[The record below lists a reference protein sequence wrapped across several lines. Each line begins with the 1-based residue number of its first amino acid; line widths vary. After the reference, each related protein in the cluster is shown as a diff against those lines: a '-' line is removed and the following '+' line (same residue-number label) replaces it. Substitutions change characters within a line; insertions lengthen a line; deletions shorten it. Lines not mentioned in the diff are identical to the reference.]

1 MPYNTFEIGVFVICH
16 RTGRYLVLSSGT
28 LMVANV
34 SQSDAGT
41 YQCIAYNPVVGSR
54 VRSPLAHRLQ
64 VVGEF
69 PIWFCGLL
77 CQPLYYCPPNSG
89 EMSNLP
95 TDLSTATYYISV
107 KSVEGFTH
115 LTYSCMKVFMGT

>member
-1 MPYNTFEIGVFVICH
+1 MKCRISRMPYNTFVSGVFMICP
-16 RTGRYLVLSSGT
+16 RAGRYVVLSSGT
-28 LMVANV
+28 LMIANV

-69 PIWFCGLL
+69 
-77 CQPLYYCPPNSG
+77 S
-89 EMSNLP
+89 
-95 TDLSTATYYISV
+95 
-107 KSVEGFTH
+107 
-115 LTYSCMKVFMGT
+115 